1 MERQLN
7 ALLKNFMNNLKG
19 VKAVAIVDKDGL
31 IISSETREEA
41 QEDSDTVIGVLSAIL
56 DEYIERVKKEFGTE
70 STFFNITV
78 TGDKKLAFCSRG
90 PNTILTT
97 LATLETG
104 DIELRVLSEHVAGK
118 VELLIKGKENV
129 SLEIP
134 QIIKVLSQTRSGKLP
149 KGEYSTKLILTG
161 DFKVGKTSLIRRF
174 VENKFKDEYISTIG
188 VDITKHVIDLTKDTK
203 INFIIWDIGGQNLEP
218 YRKRFY
224 DGANCAM
231 IVVDRT
237 REDTLYNIKNWIRDI
252 KESISQPIPIII
264 VANKS
269 DLVNEIVLSEEK
281 IREEADQT
289 GYNYIITSA
298 KTGEN
303 VNDAF
308 LYIAYK
314 FLEKI

>member
-1 MERQLN
+1 
-7 ALLKNFMNNLKG
+7 MNNLKG

>member
-7 ALLKNFMNNLKG
+7 ALLNNFMNNLKG

-104 DIELRVLSEHVAGK
+104 DIELKVLSEHVAGK

-161 DFKVGKTSLIRRF
+161 DWKVGKTSLIRRF

-203 INFIIWDIGGQNLEP
+203 INFIIWDIGGQSLEP

-281 IREEADQT
+281 IREEADQS

>member
-7 ALLKNFMNNLKG
+7 ALLNNFMNNLKG
-19 VKAVAIVDKDGL
+19 VKAVAVVDKDGL

-70 STFFNITV
+70 STFFNITA

-90 PNTILTT
+90 PNTILTALT
-97 LATLETG
+97 TLETG
-104 DIELRVLSEHVAGK
+104 DIELKVLSEHVAGK
-118 VELLIKGKENV
+118 VELLIEGKENV
-129 SLEIP
+129 SLKIP
-134 QIIKVLSQTRSGKLP
+134 QIIKILSQTRGGKLP
-149 KGEYSTKLILTG
+149 EGEFSAKIILVG

-174 VENKFKDEYISTIG
+174 VENKFKEEYISTIG
-188 VDITKHVIDLTKDTK
+188 VDITKHVIELTKDTK
-203 INFIIWDIGGQNLEP
+203 ISFIIWDIGGQSLEP

-237 REDTLYNIKNWIRDI
+237 REETLYNVKNWIRDI

-281 IREEADQT
+281 IREKADQY

>member
-7 ALLKNFMNNLKG
+7 ALLNNYMNSLDG
-19 VKAVAIVDKDGL
+19 VIAVAIVDKDGL
-31 IISSETREEA
+31 IISSETKDEA
-41 QEDSDTVIGVLSAIL
+41 QEDSDTIIGVLSAIL
-56 DEYIERVKKEFGTE
+56 DEYIERIKREFGTE
-70 STFFNITV
+70 SSFFNITT
-78 TGDKKLAFCSRG
+78 TGDRKFAFCSQG
-90 PNTILTT
+90 AKSILTT
-97 LATLETG
+97 LASPETG
-104 DIELRVLSEHVAGK
+104 DIELKVLSEHVAGK
-118 VELLIKGKENV
+118 AELLIKGKENV
-129 SLEIP
+129 TIQIP

-149 KGEYSTKLILTG
+149 EGEFSTKLILTG
-161 DFKVGKTSLIRRF
+161 DWKVGKTSLIRRF

-188 VDITKHVIDLTKDTK
+188 VDITKHVIDLTEDTK
-203 INFIIWDIGGQNLEP
+203 INFIIWDVGGQNFAP

-224 DGANCAM
+224 EGANCAM
-231 IVVDRT
+231 IVIDRT
-237 REDTLYNIKNWIRDI
+237 RKETLDNVKKWVEDIRESVKNR
-252 KESISQPIPIII
+252 IPVII

-269 DLVNEIVLSEEK
+269 DLIDEIVLEEQDIK
-281 IREEADQT
+281 DAADKH